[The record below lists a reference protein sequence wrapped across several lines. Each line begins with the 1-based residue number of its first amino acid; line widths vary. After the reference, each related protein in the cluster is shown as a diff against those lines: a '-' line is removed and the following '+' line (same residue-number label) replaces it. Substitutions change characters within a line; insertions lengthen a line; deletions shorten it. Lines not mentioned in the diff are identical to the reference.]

1 MKMKRL
7 CSVLLV
13 LAMAVA
19 LIVVPASAADF
30 SDVKT
35 TDYFYPAVQW
45 AVKNGITAGTS
56 GTTFSPGDYC
66 TRSQVMTFLWRSN
79 SSPKE
84 EFSNPFTDVRSTDWF
99 YNPVMWAV
107 SKGITAGTTANTF
120 GPYDKCTRAQVMTFL
135 WRNAGSPN
143 TLGGQVFRDV
153 AKDSYYYSAVQWA
166 VARGITAGTGSN
178 LFSPDKTCTRAEVV
192 TFLFRYTGGKD
203 IEQPANDHSAYNA
216 VIDNTV
222 KYLKKQS
229 YDPNYVADN
238 PHLKNAVGKADKV
251 GYYLVDLDHDGSDE
265 LLIGDIGTLDR
276 KTDIADRF
284 YSYFWILYTI
294 KDGYAVQVTQS
305 YERER
310 HYLGSDGNIYCV
322 SSGGADLIL
331 AEKEVFKNG
340 DLYVTE
346 CYFSDR
352 DATTQAIKYCY
363 SNLGEG
369 ILEKDETDLRRSDWT
384 KADDSSL
391 NEVQFNQRTNVWEGL
406 AIKTPYVA
414 ITQYK

>member
-1 MKMKRL
+1 MRCKRL
-7 CSVLLV
+7 FSVLLV
-13 LAMAVA
+13 IAMAVA
-19 LIVVPASAADF
+19 LFVVPASAAEF
-30 SDVKT
+30 KDVKT

-45 AVKNGITAGTS
+45 AVKNGITAGTTA
-56 GTTFSPGDYC
+56 TTFGPEDSC
-66 TRSQVMTFLWRSN
+66 TRAQVMTFLWRSN

-84 EFSNPFTDVRSTDWF
+84 EFSNPFNDVRSTDW
-99 YNPVMWAV
+99 YYRPIMWAV
-107 SKGITAGTTANTF
+107 SKGITAGTSVNTF
-120 GPYDKCTRAQVMTFL
+120 GPTEKCTRAQVMTFL
-135 WRNAGSPN
+135 WRNAGSP
-143 TLGGQVFRDV
+143 TVAGGTNFRDV
-153 AKDSYYYSAVQWA
+153 AKDAYYAPAVQWA
-166 VARGITAGTGSN
+166 VARGITAGTTTTK
-178 LFSPDKTCTRAEVV
+178 FSPDAVCTRAQVV
-192 TFLFRYTGGKD
+192 TFLYRYTGGKD
-203 IEQPANDHSAYNA
+203 IEQPVNDHSAYDA

-222 KYLKKQS
+222 KYLKKQN

-238 PHLKNAVGKADKV
+238 PHLRNAVGKADKV
-251 GYYLVDLDHDGSDE
+251 GYYLVDLDGDGWDE

-310 HYLGSDGNIYCV
+310 HYLGNDGNIYCV

-331 AEKEVFKNG
+331 AEKEEFKNG

-369 ILEKDETDLRRSDWT
+369 VLEKDESDLRRSDWT

-391 NEVQFNQRTNVWEGL
+391 NEVQFNQRTNVWEGQ
-406 AIKTPYVA
+406 AIKTPYIA

>member
-222 KYLKKQS
+222 KYLKKQN

-369 ILEKDETDLRRSDWT
+369 ILEKDETDPRRSDWT
-384 KADDSSL
+384 KATDNTL